1 MRQSGFTLI
10 EVLISVL
17 VLALGVIGAA
27 GMQLT
32 ALRTTQQ
39 SAFQTIALD
48 LASEMAEK
56 MRANTGQMKQLDDLN
71 TFMNVNYKSG
81 TDGNPSA
88 PDKMCFEEA
97 VNCNA
102 KELAEFDVYE
112 WETRIKAALPSG
124 RVVICRDAN
133 PWMPAP
139 VRSDGVAMARAR
151 HRAHRWSSRLA
162 GRERTRMAAW
172 SRTRT
177 KNFRRV
183 SQSPLSPTSNE
194 ARK

>member
-1 MRQSGFTLI
+1 MYMRQSGFTLI

-56 MRANTGQMKQLDDLN
+56 MRANTGQMKQVDNLN
-71 TFMNVNYKSG
+71 TFMKVNYKSD
-81 TDGNPSA
+81 TDDNPSV
-88 PDKMCFEEA
+88 PDKMCFDAA

-124 RVVICRDAN
+124 SAVICRDAN
-133 PWMPAP
+133 PWDA
-139 VRSDGVAMARAR
+139 SAGAL
-151 HRAHRWSSRLA
+151 RWSCDGS
-162 GRERTRMAAW
+162 GAASSASVVIKIGW
-172 SRTRT
+172 QG
-177 KNFRRV
+177 KNPDGSLINDADKKFPPSV
-183 SQSPLSPTSNE
+183 AITVEPYI
-194 ARK
+194 K